1 MTFDLRPG
9 PVDVHA
15 HWLPRELF
23 GLPPGAPFGGITDRD
38 GRLFLGEVP
47 LSIETRLM
55 SDVGAVRADM
65 ERAGVGSRV
74 LSAPPFAFA
83 VASHAGTDQY
93 VEAFNDGLARVV
105 RDGEGWFGGFGC
117 VSLADPDATARQLR
131 SIAGTPGLFG
141 VALPPLLHGTS
152 FDSEPL
158 EGVLR
163 RAAELGL
170 AVLVH
175 PMQLPSPSLSRHYL
189 VNLIG
194 NPVETAT
201 AIASVLLG
209 GVQERLPGLRIC
221 FVHGGGCAPDLLGRW
236 SHAWHARADV
246 RASSS
251 RPPEEGFR
259 SLYLDTVTHDDDA
272 FALLA
277 AKAGDG
283 RVLLGSDYPFDMAD
297 GDPVRHAMARGL
309 TPQQLEL
316 DGREFLGLSRLDDPL
331 PCRPCG
337 SVVP

>member
-1 MTFDLRPG
+1 MSFELRPG

-55 SDVGAVRADM
+55 SDVSEIRADM

-83 VASHAGTDQY
+83 LGTEKGAADY
-93 VEAFNDGLARVV
+93 VDAFNDGLAQVV
-105 RDGEGWFGGFGC
+105 RDGEGWFAGFGC
-117 VSLADPDATARQLR
+117 VTPADPQATARQLQTISR
-131 SIAGTPGLFG
+131 TPGLVG

-163 RAAELGL
+163 QADEFGL

-175 PMQLPSPSLSRHYL
+175 PMQLPSPSLSKHYL

-201 AIASVLLG
+201 AIASMLLG
-209 GVQERLPGLRIC
+209 GVQESLPTLRVC

-246 RASSS
+246 RAAST
-251 RPPEEGFR
+251 RPPEDGFR
-259 SLYLDTVTHDDDA
+259 ALYLDTVTHDDDA
-272 FALLA
+272 FTLLA

-297 GDPVRHAMARGL
+297 GDPVRHALERGL
-309 TPQQLEL
+309 TAEQIER
-316 DGREFLGLSRLDDPL
+316 DGREFLGLSESDPTVS
-331 PCRPCG
+331 R
-337 SVVP
+337 

>member
-1 MTFDLRPG
+1 MSFALRPG

-23 GLPPGAPFGGITDRD
+23 GLAPGAPFGGITDRD

-47 LSIETRLM
+47 LSIETRSM
-55 SDVGAVRADM
+55 SDVGRVRADM

-83 VASHAGTDQY
+83 LGTDRGTDEY

-105 RDGEGWFGGFGC
+105 VDGEGWFAGFGC
-117 VSLADPDATARQLR
+117 VSLADTAASTRQLR
-131 SIAGTPGLFG
+131 ALARIPGMLG
-141 VALPPLLHGTS
+141 VALPPLVHGS
-152 FDSEPL
+152 SLDSEPL

-163 RAAELGL
+163 EAADLGL

-189 VNLIG
+189 ANLIG

-201 AIASVLLG
+201 AIASLLLG
-209 GVQERLPGLRIC
+209 GVQERVPALRIC

-236 SHAWHARADV
+236 THAWHARPDV

-259 SLYLDTVTHDDDA
+259 ALFLDTVTHDDDA
-272 FALLA
+272 FALLT

-283 RVLLGSDYPFDMAD
+283 KVLLGSDYPFDMAD
-297 GDPVRHAMARGL
+297 GDPVRHAVARGL
-309 TPQQLEL
+309 TAHQLEH
-316 DGREFLGLSRLDDPL
+316 DGRAFLGLPGPGDDPDPL
-331 PCRPCG
+331 VR
-337 SVVP
+337 